1 MELTRVH
8 IRNFRSI
15 EDCTITF
22 DHKCRVLVGINE
34 AGKTNILRA
43 LSFLSENVKVDPK
56 DKREYKDD
64 EPIEQEAFVNFFF
77 KLNQTEKEA
86 VSKKASSKILA
97 TFIDTPVA
105 ITNEQLLDLSTLVS
119 NHVEIL
125 YKVNINTKK
134 RLFTAILTQEDI
146 EIFSTL
152 KKPSPTLSNDIFN
165 SHYKS
170 ITSPNEFFAIDTSD
184 YSKIPENYFSPL
196 EKSDI
201 IKIINFGITDV
212 ISNKIPDC
220 LMWDYDEKNLLP
232 SQISLSQFVQNPD
245 VCIPLKNM
253 FLLAGIQDIP
263 KTVSEYQQRTFGLR
277 NLLERVSKLSSEHL
291 HKVWREYKDL
301 QIILTLNGDA
311 IETAIRDKYKLYDL
325 SRRSDGFKR
334 FISFILLISMRA
346 KSKELSN
353 TLLLYDEPE
362 ISLHPSG
369 CRHLRDELIRISE
382 NNYVVF
388 STHSIFMIDQNITNR
403 HYIVIKENET
413 TTVKEVNESNIT
425 DEEVLYN
432 ALNYSIFENLK
443 KNNLIFEGW
452 RDKHLFKI
460 AITSLPQKLVK
471 HKKILDGLG
480 FCHAQGVKNAAQLA
494 ADLELGK
501 RNYLIISDSDKA
513 AIEKQSVFKGEG
525 QWLRYDQM
533 ISNEV
538 IVTGEDFIKPD
549 AFLVATK
556 NSLLDRIDLPE
567 LTEADLINP
576 KGKILALTSWL
587 EKSNI
592 SKPEIKSIV
601 EKIKDSVFSNLT
613 HEHIEE
619 KYFLLIEKV
628 SNHFINL

>member
-1 MELTRVH
+1 
-8 IRNFRSI
+8 
-15 EDCTITF
+15 
-22 DHKCRVLVGINE
+22 
-34 AGKTNILRA
+34 
-43 LSFLSENVKVDPK
+43 
-56 DKREYKDD
+56 
-64 EPIEQEAFVNFFF
+64 
-77 KLNQTEKEA
+77 
-86 VSKKASSKILA
+86 
-97 TFIDTPVA
+97 
-105 ITNEQLLDLSTLVS
+105 
-119 NHVEIL
+119 
-125 YKVNINTKK
+125 
-134 RLFTAILTQEDI
+134 
-146 EIFSTL
+146 
-152 KKPSPTLSNDIFN
+152 
-165 SHYKS
+165 
-170 ITSPNEFFAIDTSD
+170 
-184 YSKIPENYFSPL
+184 
-196 EKSDI
+196 
-201 IKIINFGITDV
+201 
-212 ISNKIPDC
+212 
-220 LMWDYDEKNLLP
+220 MWDYDEKNLLP

-245 VCIPLKNM
+245 ICIPLKNM

-291 HKVWREYKDL
+291 HKVWKEYKDL
-301 QIILTLNGDA
+301 QIMLTLNGDA

-334 FISFILLISMRA
+334 FVSFILLISMRA

-403 HYIVIKENET
+403 HYIVVKENET
-413 TTVKEVNESNIT
+413 TTIKEVNESNIT

-452 RDKHLFKI
+452 RDKQLFKI
-460 AITSLPQKLVK
+460 AITSLPQHLVK
-471 HKKILDGLG
+471 HKKILDELG

-501 RNYLIISDSDKA
+501 RNYLIISDSDKS
-513 AIEKQSVFKGEG
+513 AIEKQSAFKGEG
-525 QWLRYDQM
+525 KWLRYDQL
-533 ISNEV
+533 ITNEV
-538 IVTGEDFIKPD
+538 LVTGEDFVKPS
-549 AFLVATK
+549 AFLIAIK
-556 NSLLDRIDLPE
+556 NSILDHTNLPE
-567 LTEADLINP
+567 ITEADLMNQ
-576 KGKILALTSWL
+576 KGKISALTNWL

-592 SKPEIKSIV
+592 SKPEIKSII

-628 SNHFINL
+628 SHHFSNL